1 MMLVATWLFG
11 SLARD
16 EQAEGSDTDLLMV
29 NLNDETKHVSAGH
42 LSLFTYSWRQL
53 ESDARSGDLF
63 VCHLVREAKPLL
75 DPEDYLA
82 RLRHLFVLRSTYR
95 DEIEHA
101 VDLGWYL
108 VLFGSDLGPSLLA
121 KRVLWC
127 LRTILIAQSAERG
140 TPIFAPERL
149 AASTGSQAAREILRN
164 RRDGRS
170 ELASR
175 QLLRAFLEAEA
186 PLHLYGTDMGPEAF
200 RKRFEATTNKVAL
213 RTLMLKEQSAVWY
226 EG

>member
-1 MMLVATWLFG
+1 MMLAATWLFG

-29 NLNDETKHVSAGH
+29 NLDDETKHVSVGH

-82 RLRHLFVLRSTYR
+82 KLRHLFVLRATYR
-95 DEIEHA
+95 DEIERA

-108 VLFGSDLGPSLLA
+108 VLFGADLGPSLLA
-121 KRVLWC
+121 KRALWC
-127 LRTILIAQSAERG
+127 VRTILIARSAERRA
-140 TPIFAPERL
+140 PIFAPGRL
-149 AASTGSQAAREILRN
+149 AASTGSLAAREILGDR
-164 RRDGRS
+164 RGARDG
-170 ELASR
+170 LASR
-175 QLLRAFLEAEA
+175 QLLRAFLDAEA
-186 PLHLYGTDMGPEAF
+186 PLHRYGMLMDQEAF
-200 RKRFEATTNKVAL
+200 RQRFDATSNKVAL
-213 RTLMLKEQSAVWY
+213 RTLLQEEQSNPWY